1 MKVKRNQMQHHL
13 DEYKDN
19 HLELVDTH
27 AKDLRRRL
35 EILENKYCAQSAFN
49 FGARSG
55 LLSTPYH
62 NQFPTS
68 MMHRLKAQTQKR
80 SNGIKIV
87 DPATMKEMEI
97 HDSSPSKEKQ

>member
-1 MKVKRNQMQHHL
+1 MQHHL

-35 EILENKYCAQSAFN
+35 EILEKTYAQSAFN
-49 FGARSG
+49 FP
-55 LLSTPYH
+55 TPYH

-87 DPATMKEMEI
+87 DPATMKEVEM